1 MHVPCSCSPHL
12 PLSPVYVCTVA
23 ACQLQSHSALF
34 MKCTIFLSDLN
45 VIFSVTLYIVCACM
59 AACVCVYCMFFI
71 HMHFLW
77 KHHWAL
83 FPHISRFILATFF
96 LSVAFARGEVGLT
109 SFTLTDSLHFL
120 IFVSNFCFYI
130 ILFNSGVLSFN
141 FHKLNLCLLVFLLS
155 SNHDRN
161 VMFWFIFIML
171 SALLRTTA
179 YVAL

>member
-1 MHVPCSCSPHL
+1 MFMFSPPPTLARVCVYSCSL
-12 PLSPVYVCTVA
+12 PVTVPLCSVYEMYHFFVWFECN
-23 ACQLQSHSALF
+23 
-34 MKCTIFLSDLN
+34 FLCY
-45 VIFSVTLYIVCACM
+45 TLYCVCLYG
-59 AACVCVYCMFFI
+59 CVCVCVLYV
-71 HMHFLW
+71 L
-77 KHHWAL
+77 HHWAL

-179 YVAL
+179 YVTL